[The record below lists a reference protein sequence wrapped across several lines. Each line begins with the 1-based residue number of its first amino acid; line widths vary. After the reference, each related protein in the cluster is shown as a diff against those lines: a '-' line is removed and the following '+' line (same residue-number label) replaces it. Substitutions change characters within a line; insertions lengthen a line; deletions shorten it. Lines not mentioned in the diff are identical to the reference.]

1 MDPQDRK
8 LTLPAFLKI
17 LTSNNVPV
25 PKAMAV
31 ASKVYKESNTASLL
45 AQLTDLKLKVSGV
58 EDKETRKLVLAA
70 IRKAGYIAQ
79 PLRPG
84 SEPKP
89 KSDRSKSFDGQPVAG
104 PSEPRVANAVQV
116 VTTPVKRK
124 RKRDDD
130 LLNELLPDGPP
141 DEAAAYGSLEF
152 NEVLNTKF
160 TVVNRAPLMTA
171 WATVVA
177 ERLGFEREEAL
188 SIASVYTEMNAISK
202 GVSLGLLDKSREK
215 EIEPIKDSTQPY
227 VDLLGRRMYVHLS
240 VYVHVLTFCGRSAR
254 SLYRTQNETWRALD
268 NTSPA
273 LPSTAFSYISRA
285 FRQTTPYMIG
295 ALRLLAES
303 FPPPELNNKG
313 FGLYAEFRP
322 DVDGWGKRGEVRC
335 EQILSLRKKDRSAVA
350 ETAVKGDVVKL
361 EVNHDS
367 RPTQGAGGI
376 QSGTSEGSEHK
387 KARTMTLE
395 EYEAALDQDDTF
407 NDVDLNFEF

>member
-1 MDPQDRK
+1 MDPQDKK

-31 ASKVYKESNTASLL
+31 ASKLYKESNTISLL
-45 AQLTDLKLKVSGV
+45 AQLTDVKLKVSGV
-58 EDKETRKLVLAA
+58 EDKETRKLVLSA
-70 IRKAGYIAQ
+70 IRKAGYTAQ
-79 PLRPG
+79 PSG
-84 SEPKP
+84 SKSKP
-89 KSDRSKSFDGQPVAG
+89 KSRSLAEQPIAG

-130 LLNELLPDGPP
+130 LHELLPDGPP
-141 DEAAAYGSLEF
+141 DEAATYGSLEF
-152 NEVLNTKF
+152 NEILDEAVLKTKS

-202 GVSLGLLDKSREK
+202 GVSLGLFEKSRQK
-215 EIEPIKDSTQPY
+215 EIEPVKDSTQPY
-227 VDLLGRRMYVHLS
+227 VDLLGRRP
-240 VYVHVLTFCGRSAR
+240 
-254 SLYRTQNETWRALD
+254 LYRTQNEIWRALD

-285 FRQTTPYMIG
+285 FRQTTPYVMG

-335 EQILSLRKKDRSAVA
+335 EQILSLRKKDRSAIA

-367 RPTQGAGGI
+367 RATEGPGGI
-376 QSGTSEGSEHK
+376 QSVRGCIGPG
-387 KARTMTLE
+387 
-395 EYEAALDQDDTF
+395 
-407 NDVDLNFEF
+407 

>member
-8 LTLPAFLKI
+8 LTLPAFLKV

-31 ASKVYKESNTASLL
+31 ASKVYKESNTTSLL
-45 AQLTDLKLKVSGV
+45 AQLTDVKLKVSGV

-70 IRKAGYIAQ
+70 IRKAGYTAQ
-79 PLRPG
+79 PSG
-84 SEPKP
+84 SKSKA
-89 KSDRSKSFDGQPVAG
+89 KSDKSRSLDEQPVAG
-104 PSEPRVANAVQV
+104 PSESRVATAVHV

-124 RKRDDD
+124 RKWDDD
-130 LLNELLPDGPP
+130 LNELLPDGPP

-152 NEVLNTKF
+152 NEVLDEAILKTKS

-171 WATVVA
+171 WASVVA

-202 GVSLGLLDKSREK
+202 GVSLGLFDKSRKK
-215 EIEPIKDSTQPY
+215 EIEPIKHSTQPY
-227 VDLLGRRMYVHLS
+227 VDLLGRRIP
-240 VYVHVLTFCGRSAR
+240 
-254 SLYRTQNETWRALD
+254 LYQTHNKTWRALD

-285 FRQTTPYMIG
+285 FRQTTPYVIG

-303 FPPPELNNKG
+303 FPPQELNNKG

-335 EQILSLRKKDRSAVA
+335 EQILSLRKKDRSTAA
-350 ETAVKGDVVKL
+350 ETAVKGEVVKL

-367 RPTQGAGGI
+367 RAAEGPGGI
-376 QSGTSEGSEHK
+376 QSSTSEGPEQK

-407 NDVDLNFEF
+407 DDVDLNFDF

>member
-8 LTLPAFLKI
+8 LTLPAFLKV

-70 IRKAGYIAQ
+70 VRKAGYIAQ

-152 NEVLNTKF
+152 NEVLDETVLNTKF

-202 GVSLGLLDKSREK
+202 GVSLGLFDKSREK

-227 VDLLGRRMYVHLS
+227 VDLLGRRIP
-240 VYVHVLTFCGRSAR
+240 
-254 SLYRTQNETWRALD
+254 LYRTQNETWRALD

-285 FRQTTPYMIG
+285 FRQTTPYVIG

-335 EQILSLRKKDRSAVA
+335 EQILSLRKKDRSTVA

-361 EVNHDS
+361 EANHDS
-367 RPTQGAGGI
+367 RPAQGAGGI
-376 QSGTSEGSEHK
+376 QSGTSEGPEHK

-407 NDVDLNFEF
+407 DDVDLNFEF

>member
-8 LTLPAFLKI
+8 LTLPAFLKV

-70 IRKAGYIAQ
+70 IHKAGYIAQ
-79 PLRPG
+79 PSRPG

-89 KSDRSKSFDGQPVAG
+89 KSDRSTSFDGQPVAG
-104 PSEPRVANAVQV
+104 PSEPRVTNTVQV

-152 NEVLNTKF
+152 NEVLDEAVLKTKF

-202 GVSLGLLDKSREK
+202 GVSLGLFDKSREK

-227 VDLLGRRMYVHLS
+227 VDLLGRRP
-240 VYVHVLTFCGRSAR
+240 
-254 SLYRTQNETWRALD
+254 LYRTQNETWRALD

-285 FRQTTPYMIG
+285 FRQTTPYVIG

-303 FPPPELNNKG
+303 FSPPELNNKG

-335 EQILSLRKKDRSAVA
+335 EQILSLRKKDRSTVA
-350 ETAVKGDVVKL
+350 ETAVKSDVVKL
-361 EVNHDS
+361 EVSHDS
-367 RPTQGAGGI
+367 RPAQGAGGI
-376 QSGTSEGSEHK
+376 QSGTSEGPEHK

>member
-17 LTSNNVPV
+17 LTSNDVPV

-31 ASKVYKESNTASLL
+31 ASKAYKESNTINLL
-45 AQLTDLKLKVSGV
+45 AQLTDTKLKVLGV

-70 IRKAGYIAQ
+70 IRKAGYTTQ
-79 PLRPG
+79 PPSSG
-84 SEPKP
+84 TKQKQ
-89 KSDRSKSFDGQPVAG
+89 KSDKSRGLDEQPVAG

-124 RKRDDD
+124 RKWDDD
-130 LLNELLPDGPP
+130 LNELLPDGPS

-152 NEVLNTKF
+152 NEVLDEAVLKTKS
-160 TVVNRAPLMTA
+160 TIVNRAPLMTA

-202 GVSLGLLDKSREK
+202 GVSIGLFDKTRKK

-227 VDLLGRRMYVHLS
+227 VDLLGRRP
-240 VYVHVLTFCGRSAR
+240 
-254 SLYRTQNETWRALD
+254 LYQTQNETWRALD

-273 LPSTAFSYISRA
+273 LPSTAFSYISRS
-285 FRQTTPYMIG
+285 FRQTTPYVIG

-335 EQILSLRKKDRSAVA
+335 ERILSLRKKDKTTVA
-350 ETAVKGDVVKL
+350 ETSATGGVVKL
-361 EVNHDS
+361 EPNRDLKADE
-367 RPTQGAGGI
+367 GAGGI
-376 QSGTSEGSEHK
+376 QSGTLEGPEHK

-407 NDVDLNFEF
+407 DDVELNFES

>member
-8 LTLPAFLKI
+8 LTLPAFLKV
-17 LTSNNVPV
+17 LTGNNVPV

-31 ASKVYKESNTASLL
+31 ASKVYKESNTTSLL
-45 AQLTDLKLKVSGV
+45 AQLTDVKLKVSGV

-70 IRKAGYIAQ
+70 IRKAGYTAQ
-79 PLRPG
+79 PSG
-84 SEPKP
+84 SKPKP
-89 KSDRSKSFDGQPVAG
+89 KSDKSKSLDEQPVAG

-124 RKRDDD
+124 RKWDDD
-130 LLNELLPDGPP
+130 LNELLPDGPP

-152 NEVLNTKF
+152 NEVLDEAVLKTKS

-202 GVSLGLLDKSREK
+202 GVSLGIFDKSRKK
-215 EIEPIKDSTQPY
+215 EIEPIKGSTQPY
-227 VDLLGRRMYVHLS
+227 VDLLGRRP
-240 VYVHVLTFCGRSAR
+240 
-254 SLYRTQNETWRALD
+254 LYQTQNETWRALD

-285 FRQTTPYMIG
+285 FRQTTPYIIG

-303 FPPPELNNKG
+303 FPPPELNSKG

-322 DVDGWGKRGEVRC
+322 NVDGWGKRGEVRC
-335 EQILSLRKKDRSAVA
+335 EQILSLRKKDRGTVA
-350 ETAVKGDVVKL
+350 EIAVKGEVVKL
-361 EVNHDS
+361 EANHDS
-367 RPTQGAGGI
+367 RAADGPSGI
-376 QSGTSEGSEHK
+376 QSGMSEGPEHK

-407 NDVDLNFEF
+407 DDVDLNFEF

>member
-1 MDPQDRK
+1 MDPQDRQ
-8 LTLPAFLKI
+8 LTLPAFLKV

-79 PLRPG
+79 PSRLG
-84 SEPKP
+84 LEPKP

-104 PSEPRVANAVQV
+104 PSEPRVSNAVQV

-152 NEVLNTKF
+152 NEVLDETVLNTKF

-202 GVSLGLLDKSREK
+202 GVSLGLFDKPREK
-215 EIEPIKDSTQPY
+215 EIELIKDSTQPY
-227 VDLLGRRMYVHLS
+227 VDLLGRRIP
-240 VYVHVLTFCGRSAR
+240 
-254 SLYRTQNETWRALD
+254 LYRTQNETWRALD

-285 FRQTTPYMIG
+285 FRQTTPYVIG
-295 ALRLLAES
+295 ALRLLAKS

-335 EQILSLRKKDRSAVA
+335 EQILSLRKKDRSTVA

-376 QSGTSEGSEHK
+376 QSGTSEGPEHK
-387 KARTMTLE
+387 KARAMTLE

>member
-8 LTLPAFLKI
+8 LSLPAFLKV

-31 ASKVYKESNTASLL
+31 ASKVYKESNTTSLL
-45 AQLTDLKLKVSGV
+45 AQLTDVKLKVCGV
-58 EDKETRKLVLAA
+58 EDKETRKLVLVA
-70 IRKAGYIAQ
+70 IRKAGYTAQ
-79 PLRPG
+79 PSSG
-84 SEPKP
+84 SKPKP
-89 KSDRSKSFDGQPVAG
+89 KSDKSRGSDEQPVAG
-104 PSEPRVANAVQV
+104 PSEPMVANALHV

-124 RKRDDD
+124 RKWDDD
-130 LLNELLPDGPP
+130 LNELLPDGPP

-152 NEVLNTKF
+152 NEVSDEAVLKTKS

-177 ERLGFEREEAL
+177 ERLGFDREEAL

-202 GVSLGLLDKSREK
+202 GVSLGLFDKSRKK
-215 EIEPIKDSTQPY
+215 EIEPIKDSTQPF
-227 VDLLGRRMYVHLS
+227 VDLLGRRP
-240 VYVHVLTFCGRSAR
+240 
-254 SLYRTQNETWRALD
+254 LYQTQNETWRALD

-285 FRQTTPYMIG
+285 FRQTTPYVMG

-303 FPPPELNNKG
+303 FPPPELNSKG

-322 DVDGWGKRGEVRC
+322 DVDEWGKRGEVRC
-335 EQILSLRKKDRSAVA
+335 ERILSLRKKDRSTVA
-350 ETAVKGDVVKL
+350 ETTAKGEVVKL
-361 EVNHDS
+361 QVNHDLKAAE
-367 RPTQGAGGI
+367 GAGEI
-376 QSGTSEGSEHK
+376 QSGPSEGPEHK

-407 NDVDLNFEF
+407 DDVDLNFEQ

>member
-8 LTLPAFLKI
+8 LTLPAFLKV

-104 PSEPRVANAVQV
+104 PSEPKVSNAVQV

-130 LLNELLPDGPP
+130 LINELLPDGPP

-152 NEVLNTKF
+152 NEVLDETVLNMKF

-202 GVSLGLLDKSREK
+202 GVSLGLFDKSREK

-227 VDLLGRRMYVHLS
+227 VDLLGRRP
-240 VYVHVLTFCGRSAR
+240 
-254 SLYRTQNETWRALD
+254 LYRTQNETWRALD

-285 FRQTTPYMIG
+285 FRQTTPYVIG

-335 EQILSLRKKDRSAVA
+335 EQILSLRKKDRSTVA

-361 EVNHDS
+361 EVNQDS

-376 QSGTSEGSEHK
+376 QSGTSEGPEHK

-407 NDVDLNFEF
+407 HDVDLNFEF

>member
-8 LTLPAFLKI
+8 LTLPAFLKV

-70 IRKAGYIAQ
+70 VRKAGYIAQ

-89 KSDRSKSFDGQPVAG
+89 KSDRSKRFDGQPVVG

-116 VTTPVKRK
+116 VVSPLKRK

-152 NEVLNTKF
+152 NEVLDETVLNTKF

-202 GVSLGLLDKSREK
+202 GVSLGLFDKSREK

-227 VDLLGRRMYVHLS
+227 VDLLGRRP
-240 VYVHVLTFCGRSAR
+240 
-254 SLYRTQNETWRALD
+254 LYRTQNETWRALD

-285 FRQTTPYMIG
+285 FRQTTPYVIG

-335 EQILSLRKKDRSAVA
+335 EQILSLRKKDRSTVA

-361 EVNHDS
+361 EANHDS
-367 RPTQGAGGI
+367 RPAQGAGGI
-376 QSGTSEGSEHK
+376 QSGTSEGPEHK

-407 NDVDLNFEF
+407 DDVDLNFEF

>member
-1 MDPQDRK
+1 MYSQDRK
-8 LTLPAFLKI
+8 LTLPAFLKV
-17 LTSNNVPV
+17 LTNNDVPV

-31 ASKVYKESNTASLL
+31 ASKVYKEFNTTGLL
-45 AQLTDLKLKVSGV
+45 AQLTDAKLKVSGV

-70 IRKAGYIAQ
+70 IRKAGYTAQ
-79 PLRPG
+79 L
-84 SEPKP
+84 
-89 KSDRSKSFDGQPVAG
+89 KSGKSRGLDEQPVAG
-104 PSEPRVANAVQV
+104 PSEPRIANSVQA
-116 VTTPVKRK
+116 VTTPVKQK

-130 LLNELLPDGPP
+130 LNEFLPDGPP

-152 NEVLNTKF
+152 NEVLDEAVLKTKS

-171 WATVVA
+171 WATIVA

-202 GVSLGLLDKSREK
+202 GVSLGLFDRSRKK
-215 EIEPIKDSTQPY
+215 EIESIKDSTQPY
-227 VDLLGRRMYVHLS
+227 VDLMGRRP
-240 VYVHVLTFCGRSAR
+240 
-254 SLYRTQNETWRALD
+254 LYQTQNETWRALD
-268 NTSPA
+268 DTSPV

-285 FRQTTPYMIG
+285 FRQTTPYVIG

-335 EQILSLRKKDRSAVA
+335 DQILSLRKKDRSTVA
-350 ETAVKGDVVKL
+350 ETAVKGEVVKL
-361 EVNHDS
+361 EVNHGS
-367 RPTQGAGGI
+367 SAAEGPI
-376 QSGTSEGSEHK
+376 QPGTSEGPEHK

-395 EYEAALDQDDTF
+395 EYEAALDQDNTF
-407 NDVDLNFEF
+407 DDVDLNFEF

>member
-8 LTLPAFLKI
+8 LTLPAFLKV
-17 LTSNNVPV
+17 LTGNNVPV

-31 ASKVYKESNTASLL
+31 ASKVYKESNTTSLL
-45 AQLTDLKLKVSGV
+45 AQLTDVKLKVSGV

-70 IRKAGYIAQ
+70 IRKAGYTAQ
-79 PLRPG
+79 PSG
-84 SEPKP
+84 SKPKP
-89 KSDRSKSFDGQPVAG
+89 KSDKSKSLDGQPVAG
-104 PSEPRVANAVQV
+104 PSGPRVANAVQV

-124 RKRDDD
+124 RKWDDD
-130 LLNELLPDGPP
+130 LNELLPDGPP

-152 NEVLNTKF
+152 NEVLDEAVLKMKS

-171 WATVVA
+171 WAAVVA

-202 GVSLGLLDKSREK
+202 GVSLGIFDKSRKK
-215 EIEPIKDSTQPY
+215 EIEPIKGSTQPY
-227 VDLLGRRMYVHLS
+227 VDLLGRRP
-240 VYVHVLTFCGRSAR
+240 
-254 SLYRTQNETWRALD
+254 LYQTQNQTWRALD

-273 LPSTAFSYISRA
+273 LPSTAFSYISRT
-285 FRQTTPYMIG
+285 FRQTTPYVIG

-303 FPPPELNNKG
+303 FPPPELNSKG

-335 EQILSLRKKDRSAVA
+335 EQILSLRKKDRGTVA
-350 ETAVKGDVVKL
+350 ETPVKGEVVKL
-361 EVNHDS
+361 EVNHD
-367 RPTQGAGGI
+367 PGAAEGPSGI
-376 QSGTSEGSEHK
+376 QSGMSEVPEHK

-407 NDVDLNFEF
+407 DDVDLNFEF

>member
-1 MDPQDRK
+1 MDLHERK
-8 LTLPAFLKI
+8 LTLPTFLKV

-31 ASKVYKESNTASLL
+31 ASKVYKEFNTPNLL
-45 AQLTDLKLKVSGV
+45 AQLTDTKLIVCGV

-70 IRKAGYIAQ
+70 IRKAGYTA
-79 PLRPG
+79 RPSSG
-84 SEPKP
+84 TKP
-89 KSDRSKSFDGQPVAG
+89 KKKSDKSGGSDGQPVAG
-104 PSEPRVANAVQV
+104 PSEPRVANTVQLL
-116 VTTPVKRK
+116 TTPVKRK

-130 LLNELLPDGPP
+130 LNEFLPDGPP

-152 NEVLNTKF
+152 NEVLDEAVLKTKS

-177 ERLGFEREEAL
+177 ERLGFERQEAL

-202 GVSLGLLDKSREK
+202 GVSLGLFDETRKK
-215 EIEPIKDSTQPY
+215 EIEPTKDSTQPY
-227 VDLLGRRMYVHLS
+227 VDLLGRRP
-240 VYVHVLTFCGRSAR
+240 
-254 SLYRTQNETWRALD
+254 LYQTQNETWRALT

-285 FRQTTPYMIG
+285 FRQTAPYVIG

-303 FPPPELNNKG
+303 FPPPELNTKG

-335 EQILSLRKKDRSAVA
+335 ERILSLRKKDRSTIA
-350 ETAVKGDVVKL
+350 ETIAKGEVVKL
-361 EVNHDS
+361 EVD
-367 RPTQGAGGI
+367 RGLRAAEGADET
-376 QSGTSEGSEHK
+376 QSGTSEGPEHK

-395 EYEAALDQDDTF
+395 EYEAALDHDTTFDDIEL
-407 NDVDLNFEF
+407 DFES